1 MSKKKNTYETAAVQV
16 YEREYSKG
24 IRFYLHYSVNG
35 KQVREP
41 LKDLPLVQKKDR
53 LNYCDVKAKA
63 EAIAFERTKQIR
75 EGKLG
80 FSTMNGKMLLKDWF
94 TTCVERKRKE
104 EQEGTDHHGWPEIVE
119 YTGKVVEQYR
129 KGVRLCEVDK
139 NFVLGF
145 QDYLKNDYFI
155 GRRVQNAG
163 KHLKPSSIEKKIQ
176 TFSNV
181 LNMAVCEGLIPRN
194 PFHQLSSSEKFR
206 APESEPKYLEEEEV
220 IRLADTPFQDKRT
233 CQVYLFMCFTGL
245 RISDVKRIK
254 WGDICFDGENFW
266 LKIVQKKTRK
276 RLDLPLNEQAQ
287 SFLPERGEATDEDL
301 IFTKIPA
308 EQTMNKNL
316 KKWAK
321 AAGIKKDLTLH
332 TGRHTFGTL
341 EITEGADLYG
351 TGQLM
356 GHSDI
361 RTTQVY
367 AKVVGKKKVEDS
379 NRLNGIL
386 KKRRL
391 I

>member
-80 FSTMNGKMLLKDWF
+80 FSTMNGKMLLRDWF
-94 TTCVERKRKE
+94 ATCVERKRKE
-104 EQEGTDHHGWPEIVE
+104 EQEGADHHGWPEIVE

-129 KGVRLCEVDK
+129 KGVKLCEVDK
-139 NFVLGF
+139 RFVLGF
-145 QDYLKNDYFI
+145 QDYLKNDYVI

-163 KHLKPSSIEKKIQ
+163 KHLKPSSIVKKIQ

-181 LNMAVCEGLIPRN
+181 LNMAVWDGLIPRN
-194 PFHQLSSSEKFR
+194 PFTQLSPSERFR
-206 APESEPKYLEEEEV
+206 ASESEPKFVWKEEL
-220 IRLADTPFQDKRT
+220 RKLANTPIIDERT
-233 CQVYLFMCFTGL
+233 RQVYFFMCFTGL
-245 RISDVKRIK
+245 RISDVKNMK
-254 WGDICFDGENFW
+254 WGNIRYDGNEWW
-266 LKIVQKKTRK
+266 LKIVQKKTRMP
-276 RLDLPLNEQAQ
+276 LALPLNEQARKY
-287 SFLPERGEATDEDL
+287 LPERGEAADDDL
-301 IFTKIPA
+301 VFANIPC
-308 EQTMNKNL
+308 EQTMNKHL
-316 KKWAK
+316 KLWAE
-321 AAGIKKDLTLH
+321 AAGIKENLTLH

-361 RTTQVY
+361 RTTQIY

-379 NRLNGIL
+379 NRLNDIL
-386 KKRRL
+386 
-391 I
+391 